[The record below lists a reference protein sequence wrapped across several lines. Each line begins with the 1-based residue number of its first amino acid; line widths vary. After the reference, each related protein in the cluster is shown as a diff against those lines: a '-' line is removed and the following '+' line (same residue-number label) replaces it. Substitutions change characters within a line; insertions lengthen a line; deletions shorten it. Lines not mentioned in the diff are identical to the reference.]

1 MPVTLKGKRRLILSI
16 LIYNESGIFKNG
28 VASLL
33 HCPILVINE
42 VVIISNYK
50 EFIIKDSLETDRVMI
65 SM

>member
-16 LIYNESGIFKNG
+16 LIYSESGIFKNG

-42 VVIISNYK
+42 VVINSNYK